1 MLLRVLEYYEGILI
15 LSKSPPLAGCIH
27 EIKGRLATNRIRDM
41 DVAVQSRIHLAIKY
55 DDLTRDQQIRIFETF
70 LSQVHE
76 KGHVENW
83 DRVRKWVEKDA
94 TSTASKFNGRQIRNI
109 VSSAMGLARA
119 GDRRL
124 RYDDLR
130 MRSTVRPGTGIDVT
144 AEQIANMTKDF
155 KQDTQVQEA
164 LYRQSQIEFR

>member
-1 MLLRVLEYYEGILI
+1 
-15 LSKSPPLAGCIH
+15 
-27 EIKGRLATNRIRDM
+27 M

-55 DDLTRDQQIRIFETF
+55 DDLTRDQQVNIFHTF
-70 LSQVHE
+70 LSQAHD
-76 KGHVENW
+76 KGHVEDW
-83 DRVRKWVEKDA
+83 GKVCKWVEKDA

-124 RYDDLR
+124 RWDDLS
-130 MRSTVRPGTGIDVT
+130 MRFTVRRRTGID
-144 AEQIANMTKDF
+144 IAADEIAQMTKDF

>member
-15 LSKSPPLAGCIH
+15 LSKSPPFAGCIL

-55 DDLTRDQQIRIFETF
+55 DDLTRDQQIRIFDTF

-83 DRVRKWVEKDA
+83 DRVRKWVEKH
-94 TSTASKFNGRQIRNI
+94 STASKFNGRQIRNI

-124 RYDDLR
+124 SWDDLG
-130 MRSTVRPGTGIDVT
+130 MRSTVRQGTDIDI
-144 AEQIANMTKDF
+144 AADQIANMTKDF